1 MDDKDIPTMV
11 RIPIAPSV
19 ITLRDLKA
27 YLSLRNSSN
36 YKFYFK
42 ARDKDCGIVKEEI
55 FHDNT
60 PLPFFQDKV
69 VAYIESIEGANSPI
83 GGGGGGEGGMALSST
98 NGSRSKHDD
107 ALPKTR
113 HGLVSDS
120 TFSTDHGGD
129 STTETD
135 SMISSRRGGQYL
147 SSRHRNYCKGS
158 SNHHSRYG
166 KCGNRRNH
174 HGHHKGH
181 HHHHHYRNRN
191 NMSRT
196 SSASSFSEM
205 SYDVITV
212 KLNLDVVN
220 YLGISLVGQTS
231 QKGDGGIYVSS
242 IMKGGAV
249 DIDGRIHPGDMI
261 LQVNE
266 TNFSN
271 LTNDEAVNVIREA
284 VKKPGPIKLLV
295 AKTWDPNPKGHFT
308 IPRSEPV
315 RPIDP
320 GAWVA
325 HTEAARAKYTS
336 HETNLP
342 LTESTLASYN
352 ASAIVSSVL
361 PPSAEMAAAAVASGS
376 DRFLMTAQLQHHLH
390 HHQSSLTPF
399 SSVIGPSVPGN
410 AYAASSATSTSMT
423 YPATALPSA
432 QVAGG
437 DGDGGGSP
445 LRGGSFKAAGLVG
458 SVQSAG
464 GQHSVTISNAVT
476 TVAPAVPLSTESS
489 LETIAAAMA
498 SPDSGLDI
506 RDRMWLK
513 IRIPSAFIG
522 SDVVSWLYSYVAGF
536 SERKD
541 AKKVASRLLKEGF
554 IRHTINLKNSFS
566 EKCYYVFSEAVLHKV
581 VQHSTAGHQLES
593 SGVSR
598 GGGGGGGA
606 TKPNSIYPSMPFMRY
621 WDETSEIQNYGL
633 IGPNSDE
640 GVGILD
646 SLHHSSGLNGT
657 TNHHLQHHPQHHLHD
672 PYQSD
677 EQMSQRSG
685 QSVLFNPAAAVGGSA
700 HLAGGALH
708 TVNSNTMGSSGS
720 AGSRLTNS
728 SASNNNSNNQ
738 HQSSSTTTVVSNG
751 NGSSTANSANG
762 SGVNGGGGGNLL
774 NHHYEDLQMNHATG
788 NLVPVGSLPLPLC
801 SSSEANEYSGHN
813 YHNQQQHIFAQP
825 SMFRHHHHQ
834 PQQLNQEEML
844 VAMMNGGGGAEV
856 DQLQHHHSP
865 QSEDLTNSEQTS
877 LPSTSTTTSTAKST
891 SSNSSSSITS
901 GVNHHVFLCDEV
913 TSSLISPK

>member
-1 MDDKDIPTMV
+1 
-11 RIPIAPSV
+11 
-19 ITLRDLKA
+19 
-27 YLSLRNSSN
+27 
-36 YKFYFK
+36 
-42 ARDKDCGIVKEEI
+42 
-55 FHDNT
+55 
-60 PLPFFQDKV
+60 
-69 VAYIESIEGANSPI
+69 
-83 GGGGGGEGGMALSST
+83 
-98 NGSRSKHDD
+98 
-107 ALPKTR
+107 
-113 HGLVSDS
+113 
-120 TFSTDHGGD
+120 
-129 STTETD
+129 
-135 SMISSRRGGQYL
+135 
-147 SSRHRNYCKGS
+147 
-158 SNHHSRYG
+158 
-166 KCGNRRNH
+166 
-174 HGHHKGH
+174 
-181 HHHHHYRNRN
+181 
-191 NMSRT
+191 
-196 SSASSFSEM
+196 M

-336 HETNLP
+336 KFLFAEGCHCSQAYFSPVFCRHLGHETNLP

-432 QVAGG
+432 QVAGS
-437 DGDGGGSP
+437 DGGGGGSP

-581 VQHSTAGHQLES
+581 VQHSTAGHQLDS
-593 SGVSR
+593 SGVSSLEEGFANSLR
-598 GGGGGGGA
+598 LTNENFQPTSSVDHLAALSQQQHQQQQQQQPPPGHWSGLAATPEMLMMMGGGGGGGGGGA

-646 SLHHSSGLNGT
+646 SLHHSSGEYFE
-657 TNHHLQHHPQHHLHD
+657 H
-672 PYQSD
+672 
-677 EQMSQRSG
+677 
-685 QSVLFNPAAAVGGSA
+685 FNER
-700 HLAGGALH
+700 LYF
-708 TVNSNTMGSSGS
+708 NSFY
-720 AGSRLTNS
+720 L
-728 SASNNNSNNQ
+728 
-738 HQSSSTTTVVSNG
+738 
-751 NGSSTANSANG
+751 
-762 SGVNGGGGGNLL
+762 
-774 NHHYEDLQMNHATG
+774 
-788 NLVPVGSLPLPLC
+788 
-801 SSSEANEYSGHN
+801 
-813 YHNQQQHIFAQP
+813 
-825 SMFRHHHHQ
+825 
-834 PQQLNQEEML
+834 
-844 VAMMNGGGGAEV
+844 
-856 DQLQHHHSP
+856 
-865 QSEDLTNSEQTS
+865 
-877 LPSTSTTTSTAKST
+877 
-891 SSNSSSSITS
+891 
-901 GVNHHVFLCDEV
+901 
-913 TSSLISPK
+913 